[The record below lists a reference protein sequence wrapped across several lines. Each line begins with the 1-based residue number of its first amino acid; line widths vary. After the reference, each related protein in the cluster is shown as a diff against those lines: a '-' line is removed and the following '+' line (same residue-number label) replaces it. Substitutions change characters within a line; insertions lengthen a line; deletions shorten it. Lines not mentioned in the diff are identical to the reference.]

1 MVRLPPRLVGLALL
15 AASGGTTLVHRTIYE
30 AARHDAARLA
40 ELAIGLL
47 TFLLASAGMLML
59 IHGARLFEGRPCGEA
74 AKPASARDASVDP
87 LGSAADAC
95 DTRRGVAL
103 LQARGAIGAARRRTS
118 REPERIAG
126 ADCTIPR
133 RQ

>member
-1 MVRLPPRLVGLALL
+1 MARLPPRLVGLALL
-15 AASGGTTLVHRTIYE
+15 AASGGTTLVHRAIYE
-30 AARHDAARLA
+30 GARHDAPRLA
-40 ELAIGLL
+40 EVAIGLL

-59 IHGARLFEGRPCGEA
+59 IQGARLFEGRPGGEA
-74 AKPASARDASVDP
+74 AKPASARDASADP
-87 LGSAADAC
+87 LGSTADAC

-103 LQARGAIGAARRRTS
+103 LQARGAIGAARRRT
-118 REPERIAG
+118 RGQPQRIAG